1 MADLI
6 AGLAIGVPGAVVV
19 GRWHRDPVG
28 WLLVMASL
36 LWFAGTLAPA
46 SGTVGSVGRELQ
58 FAHRGLLLLAVV
70 APIAS
75 VGSTRRSNSWII
87 AGSVVLVGGAGTVSL
102 GRWATSAAL
111 LAIVA
116 AMALTVAIAGFVRGV
131 AVPWRAAWAAAFS
144 ATVLWVAAA
153 IVSSGSVGVDPDVRL
168 VGYQVGAA
176 FTGVAMGASRSVR
189 GGAVDEIV
197 RVGRASGLGGALGDL
212 DLRLGFES
220 PSGGFV
226 AADGAPVA
234 VGGSQVVTDLDLG
247 VDGRARV
254 VHRPG
259 LLEDRRVRRDV
270 ETAAHL
276 LAAHRRL
283 TAEVQQSAAD
293 VGASRARLVVA
304 EDRASM
310 AFWRELGGRVVP
322 HVDAVLATLG
332 PEGVGGGNHRE
343 LATAVRAELASLA
356 VGAAP
361 QQLDAGLRPALVA
374 MAAAAPIAT
383 ELALDDVD
391 IDDEGARTLYFVAAE
406 AMSNA
411 MKHSGGGTVVIRLVS
426 VDGGVELRID
436 DDGTGRI
443 ALRPGGGLMG
453 LSDRLAAAGGTLCC
467 GQGPSGGA
475 SVAAWLPITRRRVQ
489 SMRSHSGTVNRS
501 M

>member
-1 MADLI
+1 M
-6 AGLAIGVPGAVVV
+6 
-19 GRWHRDPVG
+19 
-28 WLLVMASL
+28 
-36 LWFAGTLAPA
+36 
-46 SGTVGSVGRELQ
+46 
-58 FAHRGLLLLAVV
+58 
-70 APIAS
+70 
-75 VGSTRRSNSWII
+75 
-87 AGSVVLVGGAGTVSL
+87 

-116 AMALTVAIAGFVRGV
+116 AMALTVAIIGFARV
-131 AVPWRAAWAAAFS
+131 AVPRRAAWAAAFP

-153 IVSSGSVGVDPDVRL
+153 AVSNGWVAVDPDIRL
-168 VGYQVGAA
+168 LGYQLGVAI
-176 FTGVAMGASRSVR
+176 TGVAIGASRSVR
-189 GGAVDEIV
+189 GRAVDEIV

-220 PSGGFV
+220 PSGAFV

-234 VGGSQVVTDLDLG
+234 AEGTQAVTDLDLG
-247 VDGRARV
+247 ADGHARV

-270 ETAAHL
+270 ETATQL
-276 LAAHRRL
+276 LATHRRL

-304 EDRASM
+304 EDRASTV
-310 AFWRELGGRVVP
+310 FWRELGGRVVP
-322 HVDAVLATLG
+322 HVDAVLGTLG

-361 QQLDAGLRPALVA
+361 HQLDAGLGPALVA
-374 MAAAAPIAT
+374 MAAAAAIAT

-391 IDDEGARTLYFVAAE
+391 IDEEGARTLYFVAAE

-411 MKHSGGGTVVIRLVS
+411 IKHSGAGTVVIRLVS
-426 VDGGVELRID
+426 VDDGVELRID

-453 LSDRLAAAGGTLCC
+453 LSDRLAAAGGTLHC

-475 SVAAWLPITRRRVQ
+475 SVTAWLPITRGPVQ

-501 M
+501 V

>member
-1 MADLI
+1 
-6 AGLAIGVPGAVVV
+6 
-19 GRWHRDPVG
+19 
-28 WLLVMASL
+28 
-36 LWFAGTLAPA
+36 
-46 SGTVGSVGRELQ
+46 
-58 FAHRGLLLLAVV
+58 
-70 APIAS
+70 
-75 VGSTRRSNSWII
+75 
-87 AGSVVLVGGAGTVSL
+87 
-102 GRWATSAAL
+102 
-111 LAIVA
+111 
-116 AMALTVAIAGFVRGV
+116 
-131 AVPWRAAWAAAFS
+131 
-144 ATVLWVAAA
+144 
-153 IVSSGSVGVDPDVRL
+153 
-168 VGYQVGAA
+168 
-176 FTGVAMGASRSVR
+176 
-189 GGAVDEIV
+189 
-197 RVGRASGLGGALGDL
+197 
-212 DLRLGFES
+212 
-220 PSGGFV
+220 
-226 AADGAPVA
+226 
-234 VGGSQVVTDLDLG
+234 

-411 MKHSGGGTVVIRLVS
+411 MKHSGGGTVVIGLVS